1 MLIFLF
7 WEENMAKNQTIII
20 NADVIATL
28 KGMDKVVTGLKSGL
42 SEANTKID
50 FTKGIGASVSKLVDK
65 FKNEFSKFNQ
75 LTESGKLD
83 LGKAQEA
90 FDDWYAEKYHEIR
103 AQHNLN
109 SISAQKWLSSKE
121 IDLEIRC
128 QYTAEL
134 KRLKADV
141 DAAER
146 KLAFI
151 RRLLDAWDKQLSVI
165 RQLCKNT
172 EIEITQLRATEALGS
187 N

>member
-1 MLIFLF
+1 MIPTRQVSSKDTSQTAEDRLLTFVESQLELMNKYANLRNSSGFLDMYTLN
-7 WEENMAKNQTIII
+7 EALLSYSTINCNLLSLDTVAK
-20 NADVIATL
+20 
-28 KGMDKVVTGLKSGL
+28 
-42 SEANTKID
+42 SE
-50 FTKGIGASVSKLVDK
+50 
-65 FKNEFSKFNQ
+65 
-75 LTESGKLD
+75 

-90 FDDWYAEKYHEIR
+90 FDDQYAEKYHEIR

-172 EIEITQLRATEALGS
+172 EIEITQLKATEALGS

>member
-1 MLIFLF
+1 MIPTRQVLNKEVSQTAEDKLLTFVESQLELMNKYANLRNDSGFLDMYTLN
-7 WEENMAKNQTIII
+7 EALLSYSSINCSLLSLDTVAKN
-20 NADVIATL
+20 
-28 KGMDKVVTGLKSGL
+28 
-42 SEANTKID
+42 E
-50 FTKGIGASVSKLVDK
+50 
-65 FKNEFSKFNQ
+65 
-75 LTESGKLD
+75 

-103 AQHNLN
+103 AQYNLN

-121 IDLEIRC
+121 IDLEVRC
-128 QYTAEL
+128 QYNSDF

-151 RRLLDAWDKQLSVI
+151 RRLLDAWDKQLSII

-172 EIEITQLRATEALGS
+172 EIEITQLRATEALG
-187 N
+187 NN

>member
-1 MLIFLF
+1 MIPTRQVSSKDTPQTAEDKLLTFVESQLELMNKYANLRNSSGFLDMYTLN
-7 WEENMAKNQTIII
+7 EALLSYSTINCNLLSLDTIAK
-20 NADVIATL
+20 
-28 KGMDKVVTGLKSGL
+28 
-42 SEANTKID
+42 SE
-50 FTKGIGASVSKLVDK
+50 
-65 FKNEFSKFNQ
+65 
-75 LTESGKLD
+75 

-146 KLAFI
+146 KLAFV

-172 EIEITQLRATEALGS
+172 EIEITQLKATEALGS

>member
-1 MLIFLF
+1 MIPTRQVSNKDTPQTAEDKLLTFVESQLELMSKYANLRNSSGFLDMYTLN
-7 WEENMAKNQTIII
+7 EALLSYSTINCNLLSLDTVAK
-20 NADVIATL
+20 
-28 KGMDKVVTGLKSGL
+28 
-42 SEANTKID
+42 SE
-50 FTKGIGASVSKLVDK
+50 
-65 FKNEFSKFNQ
+65 
-75 LTESGKLD
+75 

-90 FDDWYAEKYHEIR
+90 YDDWYAEKYHEIR
-103 AQHNLN
+103 AQYNLN

-128 QYTAEL
+128 QYSADL

-141 DAAER
+141 DVAER

-172 EIEITQLRATEALGS
+172 EIEITQLRATEAIGS